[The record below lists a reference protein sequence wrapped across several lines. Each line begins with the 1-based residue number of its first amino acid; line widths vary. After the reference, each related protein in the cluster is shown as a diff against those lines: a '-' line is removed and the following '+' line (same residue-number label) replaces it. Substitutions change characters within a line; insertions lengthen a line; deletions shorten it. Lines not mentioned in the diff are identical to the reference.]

1 MLLKFFVRSSW
12 KVYFWGSDGDQ
23 IGSVGIRWGPLGSI
37 KEFLEDFETLLEQ
50 NNISGQLQML
60 NFAFTTKAKDQ
71 TVTLTRPYR

>member
-1 MLLKFFVRSSW
+1 MSIEWSVESL
-12 KVYFWGSDGDQ
+12 FWGVQWRSDW
-23 IGSVGIRWGPLGSI
+23 VRWGPLGSI

-71 TVTLTRPYR
+71 TVTLTGPYS